1 MFANYFAWCGSNIEF
16 LIQTRYLG
24 WSRLSFE
31 PRLFLKCIVPL
42 IIIFAY
48 KVPKIMI
55 HSKPCIPQKW
65 KSWPKVIEAS
75 SHRLE
80 KWCDTIFWFYPGGSV
95 SPNNEVENP
104 CRRKGS
110 LSKFCLG
117 FPRQEYS
124 FLLLVNIN
132 DTKRIIIQ
140 INHPH
145 HAMYSVH

>member
-1 MFANYFAWCGSNIEF
+1 
-16 LIQTRYLG
+16 
-24 WSRLSFE
+24 
-31 PRLFLKCIVPL
+31 
-42 IIIFAY
+42 
-48 KVPKIMI
+48 MI
-55 HSKPCIPQKW
+55 HSKPCSPEKW

-132 DTKRIIIQ
+132 DTKRIIICDNYTNKSSPSCDVIVQ
-140 INHPH
+140 CTLTIHQDHEIWDFCKQNFIKFRG
-145 HAMYSVH
+145 STFKN